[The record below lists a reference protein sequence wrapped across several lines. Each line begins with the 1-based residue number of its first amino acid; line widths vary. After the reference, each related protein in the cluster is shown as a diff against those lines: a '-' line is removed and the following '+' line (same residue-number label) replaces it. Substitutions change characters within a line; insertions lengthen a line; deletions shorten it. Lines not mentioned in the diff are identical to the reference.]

1 MDLFT
6 QAVLL
11 AQLCHRNHDL
21 ATYASE
27 PLKQRIHFLARPDG
41 SNLEELFIWDPPHS
55 TSLSSLSSATP
66 TPAWSFTQFQ
76 QFIDKHW
83 SADHFPLNPPSNVQ
97 SWDAALVYYKVLD
110 PETVQGMVIIGSLG
124 DTSVA
129 VVLAVEFKDETE
141 DRTDTE
147 GIQSHHPSMCQVP
160 CWKYHNMTIVREAE
174 LEADGWTILQDR
186 PITESVTPIEG
197 SVQDEESKVCG
208 DSDAPNDGE
217 DGSDDDYWGQYG
229 DAEDESTADE
239 TSGQE
244 KTTKDRVGATGEKPQ
259 DDEEEEYWRRYAEQ
273 QQAQEQSE
281 QESKIQPQQQFQ
293 NNTIG
298 LGMSLDSEPPS
309 SSPPGQ
315 VDPNMLSSLL
325 QMLMTQGMEQQSTFE
340 NNQPVDKASSLTQA
354 RAELPTASLPLET
367 EITSSTTPVM
377 GRESTRSRITASLR
391 SVVQDS
397 ILAGYSKEE
406 VIEMLEQT
414 YSTFV

>member
-1 MDLFT
+1 MT
-6 QAVLL
+6 
-11 AQLCHRNHDL
+11 
-21 ATYASE
+21 T
-27 PLKQRIHFLARPDG
+27 
-41 SNLEELFIWDPPHS
+41 
-55 TSLSSLSSATP
+55 
-66 TPAWSFTQFQ
+66 WSYTQFR
-76 QFIDKHW
+76 QFIDQHW

-97 SWDAALVYYKVLD
+97 SWDATLVYYKVLD
-110 PETVQGMVIIGSLG
+110 PETIQAMVLIGSLS

-129 VVLAVEFKDETE
+129 VVLVVEFEDETE
-141 DRTDTE
+141 ARTNTE
-147 GIQSHHPSMCQVP
+147 GMQNHSPPMRQVP

-174 LEADGWTILQDR
+174 LEADGWTILPDR
-186 PITESVTPIEG
+186 PITENATPIAE
-197 SVQDEESKVCG
+197 SAQDEQSKVCD

-229 DAEDESTADE
+229 DAEDESAADE

-244 KTTKDRVGATGEKPQ
+244 KATKGCVDATSEKPQ

-281 QESKIQPQQQFQ
+281 QKSKIQPQQQLQ

-309 SSPPGQ
+309 SSHPGQ

-325 QMLMTQGMEQQSTFE
+325 QMLVTQGVEQQSTSE
-340 NNQPVDKASSLTQA
+340 NNQPVDKASPLTQTGT
-354 RAELPTASLPLET
+354 ELSTTSSSLET
-367 EITSSTTPVM
+367 EVASSTASVM
-377 GRESTRSRITASLR
+377 DRESMRSRITSSLR

-414 YSTFV
+414 YDTFV